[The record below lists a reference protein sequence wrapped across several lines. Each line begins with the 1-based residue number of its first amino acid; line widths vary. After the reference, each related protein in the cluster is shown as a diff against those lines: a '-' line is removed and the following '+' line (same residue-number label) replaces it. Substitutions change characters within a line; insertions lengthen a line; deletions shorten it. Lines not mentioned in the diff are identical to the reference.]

1 MRSLNLLLADD
12 DPDDCL
18 IFSHAIEQMP
28 GKIKFTCLSSCH
40 RLMHFLNDDNVA
52 APDVIFLDLNMPG
65 INGRDC
71 LTKMK
76 TKPGWEH
83 IPIVIYS
90 TASRE
95 EIIEECYRLGAKF
108 FIVKPDQPE
117 KLKAKISW
125 VIEKFTSAENQRSP
139 L

>member
-1 MRSLNLLLADD
+1 MASFNILLADD

-18 IFSHAIEQMP
+18 IFSHVIKEMP
-28 GKIKFTCLSSCH
+28 DDIKFTCLSSCH
-40 RLMHFLNDDNVA
+40 HLMHFLNDPTA
-52 APDVIFLDLNMPG
+52 TAPDVIFLDLNMPG

-76 TKPGWEH
+76 TKTGWEN

-95 EIIEECYRLGAKF
+95 EIIEECYRLGATS
-108 FIVKPDQPE
+108 FIVKPDE
-117 KLKAKISW
+117 TKKLKAKISW
-125 VIEKFTSAENQRSP
+125 AIEKFTRAENENS
-139 L
+139 